1 MEHERRRR
9 IDRVT
14 SDDYL
19 AELSSADVATI
30 RSMRDDCREE
40 EARLSFARRV
50 VHGQLD
56 IVHAEQRRRSGD
68 EDEGLVTSL
77 TDVLSDEHGAGRS
90 RELRSTPLYIPQE
103 GGYGQRAHD
112 TLIDDSELGRVP
124 DLDDEQLI
132 SLLERLQSKEA
143 HISALRRTVL
153 SHLDALQDE
162 LIVRYRDGN
171 VDVDEV
177 VASSVSQAEDPQG

>member
-19 AELSSADVATI
+19 ADLGAADVATI
-30 RSMRDDCREE
+30 RAMRDDCREE

-56 IVHAEQRRRSGD
+56 IVHAEQRRRRGD
-68 EDEGLVTSL
+68 EDEGLVSSL
-77 TDVLSDEHGAGRS
+77 TEVLSDDPAPRS
-90 RELRSTPLYIPQE
+90 RELRSTPIYIPQE

-112 TLIDDSELGRVP
+112 TLVDDAELGRVP
-124 DLDDEQLI
+124 ELDDEQLVA
-132 SLLERLQSKEA
+132 LLERLQAKEE
-143 HISALRRTVL
+143 HISSLRRTVL
-153 SHLDALQDE
+153 AHLDALQDE
-162 LIVRYRDGN
+162 LIVRYRDGH

-177 VASSVSQAEDPQG
+177 VASSVSQSEDSQG